1 MFQRPESWITNDVP
15 LSTPGLDDTRLFM
28 SLTAGAGTRTLLLS
42 SLPSLTFM
50 KEKESLNKVSFFYSL
65 IFLSSCGCFIRK
77 PIIVP
82 VTGPLLWNSY
92 YLPVDSFGKSLWM
105 KDSGTIGEKLPLDAI
120 NPAHRSLLRLNSPSH
135 GIFSLFLNNVLP
147 VGYK

>member
-92 YLPVDSFGKSLWM
+92 YLPVDSFGKKERRKVDRVFANHYLSQPPVSRNFQHSL
-105 KDSGTIGEKLPLDAI
+105 
-120 NPAHRSLLRLNSPSH
+120 SLLS
-135 GIFSLFLNNVLP
+135 VLHI
-147 VGYK
+147 GCKS